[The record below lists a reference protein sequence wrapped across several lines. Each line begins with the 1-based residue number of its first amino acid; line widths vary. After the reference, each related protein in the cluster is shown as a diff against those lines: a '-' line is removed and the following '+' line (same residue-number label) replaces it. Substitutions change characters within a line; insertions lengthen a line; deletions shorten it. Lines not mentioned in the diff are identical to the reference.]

1 MSGKNDAEQFENL
14 RKVLQIIYDNGLRLK
29 AKNNVSGV
37 IELLPLTFSRL
48 HLIQFSCFIIIVEER
63 GKVGMA
69 RARNKFI

>member
-48 HLIQFSCFIIIVEER
+48 HLIQFSRFIIIVEER
-63 GKVGMA
+63 GKVRMA

>member
-48 HLIQFSCFIIIVEER
+48 HLIQFSHFIRIVEER

>member
-29 AKNNVSGV
+29 AKNVSGV

>member
-48 HLIQFSCFIIIVEER
+48 HLIQFSRFIIIIEER